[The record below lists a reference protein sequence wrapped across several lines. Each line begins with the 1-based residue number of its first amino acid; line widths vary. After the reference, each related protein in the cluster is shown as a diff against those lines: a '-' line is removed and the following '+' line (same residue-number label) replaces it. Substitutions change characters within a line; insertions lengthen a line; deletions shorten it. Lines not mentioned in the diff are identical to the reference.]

1 MPAPSLHE
9 MLARLIAIPSVSSV
23 NPAFDQGNRA
33 LIDEVAGWMASAG
46 FAVEVIPIPGKPNKA
61 NVIGTLGQGPGGLV
75 LAGHTDTVPCDEHL
89 WTHDPFK
96 LTEADGRLYGLGTS
110 DMKSFIALALEAARG
125 LDAAALKQP
134 LILLATADEES
145 SMAGAET
152 LVRLGRPKARY
163 AVIGE
168 PTGLRPVRMHKGVMM
183 EAIRIT
189 GHSGHS
195 SDPSLGANAIEGM
208 QQALAALLDFRT
220 ELQACHCNPLFHVPV
235 PTMNLGYIHGGDNP
249 NRICGH
255 CELHIDVR
263 LLPGMN
269 MLELRD
275 MLKERL
281 GQAVTLPGLS
291 LAVEPLFAGTP
302 PMETPADSPLVRATE
317 ALTGHAAEA
326 VPFGTEGPYL
336 RELGMDVVVLGP
348 GDIAQ
353 AHQPDE
359 YLAMDRIEPTL
370 ALLRALIQRFC
381 LSSQD
386 G

>member
-1 MPAPSLHE
+1 M
-9 MLARLIAIPSVSSV
+9 
-23 NPAFDQGNRA
+23 
-33 LIDEVAGWMASAG
+33 
-46 FAVEVIPIPGKPNKA
+46 
-61 NVIGTLGQGPGGLV
+61 
-75 LAGHTDTVPCDEHL
+75 PCDEHL
-89 WTHDPFK
+89 WTHDPFR

-125 LDAAALKQP
+125 LRATDLKQP
-134 LILLATADEES
+134 LIILATADEES

-195 SDPSLGANAIEGM
+195 SDPSLSANAIEGM
-208 QQALAALLDFRT
+208 QQAMGALLDFRA
-220 ELQACHCNPLFHVPV
+220 ELQSRRRNPLFHVPV
-235 PTMNLGYIHGGDNP
+235 PTMNLGYIHGGDIP

-263 LLPGMN
+263 PLPGMN
-269 MLELRD
+269 MRELRG
-275 MLKERL
+275 MLEERL
-281 GQAVTLPGLS
+281 DQAVTLPGLS
-291 LAVEPLFAGTP
+291 LAVEPLFPGTP

-317 ALTGHAAEA
+317 VLTGHAAEA

-359 YLAMDRIEPTL
+359 YLALDRIEPTME
-370 ALLRALIQRFC
+370 LLRALIQRFC
-381 LSSQD
+381 LNPQ
-386 G
+386 GV